1 MTEGA
6 VRLFSTPSIC
16 GVSALFRSHTY
27 SRYSV
32 GGAGPGFF
40 QFTWRQLGSSTRS
53 WPAARPSLPRTPALR
68 HTKPTRKQHRHEYC
82 PARIAQ
88 NQGRIQNFM
97 TMPALAVR
105 LSRSAAHSRSRWRR
119 TLATRLRPRASPHRA
134 APCYHRSQP
143 GQKGQM
149 GDPLFSGLAMS
160 RLSSHRCY
168 NRELRTKMAKMSKN
182 I

>member
-32 GGAGPGFF
+32 GGAGPGSF

-68 HTKPTRKQHRHEYC
+68 HQAHESNTVTN
-82 PARIAQ
+82 IA
-88 NQGRIQNFM
+88 
-97 TMPALAVR
+97 
-105 LSRSAAHSRSRWRR
+105 
-119 TLATRLRPRASPHRA
+119 PRALPKTRGEFRIS
-134 APCYHRSQP
+134 
-143 GQKGQM
+143 
-149 GDPLFSGLAMS
+149 
-160 RLSSHRCY
+160 
-168 NRELRTKMAKMSKN
+168 
-182 I
+182 

>member
-32 GGAGPGFF
+32 GGAGPGSF

-68 HTKPTRKQHRHEYC
+68 HTKPTKATPACTLPPASGPRGLQGQNFAPAFWACARGNIRELVTGLYC
-82 PARIAQ
+82 RRGGNARAGAISLSY
-88 NQGRIQNFM
+88 GTIQN
-97 TMPALAVR
+97 TAV
-105 LSRSAAHSRSRWRR
+105 LSN
-119 TLATRLRPRASPHRA
+119 LL
-134 APCYHRSQP
+134 
-143 GQKGQM
+143 
-149 GDPLFSGLAMS
+149 SG
-160 RLSSHRCY
+160 
-168 NRELRTKMAKMSKN
+168 
-182 I
+182 